1 MYIAS
6 DVSTPMPSSTR
17 PIRPVPLNVGGPID
31 PEHLVGRETELARI
45 FDAFAS
51 VGVVLTGERR
61 LGKTSLARLVE
72 RRARQR
78 GWDVVRQSAEGFT
91 TLTDFSAALVS
102 RLEDASPPLR
112 RAADSIR
119 QRWTFKAPGVQI
131 GPASAPRL
139 LEDLVSSAVRASGK
153 RLLLILDEL
162 PVLARA
168 LERADPGAGI
178 AMLHVLRRQR
188 QEHPERLR
196 MLCLGSIG
204 FHHAVRAEGRG
215 ALNDLDF
222 QRLDAL
228 SQRDATYL
236 AACIFRHARAPREYE
251 RVLAPIIADHV
262 EGMPYYVHQLV
273 ASVLRDHPAV
283 CHERDV
289 ADVVHA
295 ALADPDDPW
304 DLRHYVDRIEPYYG
318 AESPLA
324 RAVLDVIASE
334 PSGLSLADVI
344 AQIAVDRRLAPIDD
358 ERIRDVV
365 HRLESDHYLARAG
378 DRRCFAFVLVRRAW
392 VAHRS

>member
-1 MYIAS
+1 MSPPI
-6 DVSTPMPSSTR
+6 DR
-17 PIRPVPLNVGGPID
+17 PIRPIPLNVGGPID
-31 PEHLVGRETELARI
+31 PEHLVGREIELARI
-45 FDAFAS
+45 FEAFTS

-72 RRARQR
+72 RHAHGI

-102 RLEDASPPLR
+102 RLEDASPRLR
-112 RAADSIR
+112 KAATSIMER
-119 QRWTFKAPGVQI
+119 STFKALGLQI
-131 GPASAPRL
+131 GPASASRL
-139 LEDLVSSAVRASGK
+139 LEDVVSSAVHASQE

-168 LERADPGAGI
+168 LERADPGAGV

-204 FHHAVRAEGRG
+204 FHHAVGAEGRG

-222 QRLDAL
+222 QRLEAL
-228 SQRDATYL
+228 SQPDASYL
-236 AACIFRHARAPREYE
+236 VACIFRHAEAPQTYE
-251 RVLAPIIADHV
+251 RAFASTIADQV

-273 ASVLRDHPAV
+273 ASVLRDHPTN
-283 CHERDV
+283 CGRDDV
-289 ADVVHA
+289 AGIVDA
-295 ALADPDDPW
+295 ALTDPDDPW

-318 AESPLA
+318 DDSPLA
-324 RAVLDVIASE
+324 RAVLDAIAATS
-334 PSGLSLADVI
+334 SGLGLAELS
-344 AQIAVDRRLAPIDD
+344 AQMAADRRLAPIDD

-365 HRLESDHYLARAG
+365 HRLESDHYLVREG
-378 DRRCFAFVLVRRAW
+378 DRRRFAFELVRRAW
-392 VAHRS
+392 IAHRS

>member
-1 MYIAS
+1 MP
-6 DVSTPMPSSTR
+6 TPADRAIR
-17 PIRPVPLNVGGPID
+17 PIPLNIGGPID
-31 PEHLVGRETELARI
+31 PEHLVGRDQELARI

-72 RRARQR
+72 RQARR
-78 GWDVVRQSAEGFT
+78 CGWDVVRHSAEGFM

-102 RLEDASPPLR
+102 RLEDASPRLR
-112 RAADSIR
+112 RAAASIK

-131 GPASAPRL
+131 APASAPRL
-139 LEDLVSSAVRASGK
+139 LEDVVSSAVRASEE

-168 LERADPGAGI
+168 LERAEPGAGV

-188 QEHPERLR
+188 QEHPQRLR

-215 ALNDLDF
+215 ALNDLDY

-228 SQRDATYL
+228 SERDASHL
-236 AACIFRHARAPREYE
+236 AACIFRHARAPESYE
-251 RVLAPIIADHV
+251 RVLAPVIGKQV

-273 ASVLRDHPAV
+273 ASVLRGHPAE
-283 CHERDV
+283 CGEQDV
-289 ADVVHA
+289 ADLVDA
-295 ALADPDDPW
+295 ALAHPDDPW
-304 DLRHYVDRIEPYYG
+304 DLRHYVDRIEPYY
-318 AESPLA
+318 ADESALA
-324 RAVLDVIASE
+324 RAVLDLVAAE
-334 PSGLSLADVI
+334 PSGLGLADVI
-344 AQIAVDRRLAPIDD
+344 ARMAADRLLAPIDG

-365 HRLESDHYLARAG
+365 HRLESDHYLVREG
-378 DRRCFAFVLVRRAW
+378 DRRRFAFELVRRAW